1 MKHGMSHMLLGSE
14 GGWGCKALSA
24 SAGANGRNY
33 TRFAS
38 FFWLICSLSH
48 DAPHVPPCQGRTA
61 G

>member
-33 TRFAS
+33 TP
-38 FFWLICSLSH
+38 I
-48 DAPHVPPCQGRTA
+48 PPIRIVLTA
-61 G
+61 RIPLVV